1 MWVFT
6 ELLTKYR
13 KTTIIIL
20 DVKLVEGERKMEY
33 FKRNA
38 EEVIKKQE
46 KMFKVILVT
55 GARQVGKTTMLK
67 NMRPDINYVTLDDML
82 LNQMAVEEPDLF
94 LKSNKEPLIVDE
106 VQYAPDLLR
115 YIKMKVDNRDEKA
128 LYYLTGSQQFNL
140 MKDVSESLA
149 GRVRNYKSFRS

>member
-1 MWVFT
+1 
-6 ELLTKYR
+6 
-13 KTTIIIL
+13 
-20 DVKLVEGERKMEY
+20 MEY